1 MAIFPGRITW
11 VEQSTFWLGMVH
23 GETETT
29 EKMVVKVQRAL
40 REGDAIVFRPID
52 PALMKQA

>member
-1 MAIFPGRITW
+1 
-11 VEQSTFWLGMVH
+11 MVH

-40 REGDAIVFRPID
+40 REDDAIVFRPID